1 MPLTKTEET
10 FLAQISLEA
19 PWELVETFSVMHRWR
34 PEDVNKG
41 ADAIGKRL
49 KALGIPF
56 EMHEPTIFL
65 SVPLDASVKLGGKT
79 FRAKPPSM
87 STSVPEGLSGQLVYL
102 DADEEMFR
110 SYTRDPK
117 EIFKDGGTDGPTR
130 VGGRIAILNGF
141 ANPGTCSLLEEWG
154 AKAVIAV
161 NPGIDI
167 HWGTCTTIWGSPD
180 LDDLPRKPK
189 IPVVAVNNQDG
200 NELIAAASAGQSATV
215 STEMLEGW
223 FPQKVPVVTIP
234 GATEPDRFVLVH
246 GHYDSWEVGIG
257 DNATGDATLLEL
269 ARVLH
274 TNKGQLRR
282 SVRIAWWPGHS
293 TGRYAGST
301 WFADHFAADL
311 DEACV
316 AQINCDSPGCRW
328 ATSYHQTTCMP
339 EARAHVSAIIQEIAG
354 QEPKFKRP
362 NQAGDYSFNNIGI
375 SSYFMLSSTMPDPLR
390 AEKNYYAV
398 SGCGGNIAWHTEND
412 TLEIADRDV
421 LMTDMRIYLLS
432 VLRHANAAYLPVD
445 WRACLAEFLATIDNY
460 QAAAGSAFD
469 LSPSRKAT
477 EAICAKL
484 ERLYGQIHAR
494 TVTEARA
501 NEALMRLARVL
512 VPINFTQQARFRHDP
527 AYACPPLP
535 TLASARDL
543 AGAEPERAGFVK
555 TQLLRGQNRYLGAL
569 REASRILDAA
579 LA

>member
-1 MPLTKTEET
+1 MPLTKVEKAI
-10 FLAQISLEA
+10 LADISLDT
-19 PWELVETFSVMHRWR
+19 PWELVETFSTLHRWM
-34 PEDVNKG
+34 PDDVNKG
-41 ADAIGKRL
+41 ADAIGRRL
-49 KALGIPF
+49 KKLGIPF
-56 EMHEPTIFL
+56 EMHKPTIFL
-65 SVPLDASVKLGGKT
+65 SVPISASVKLGRKT

-87 STSVPEGLSGQLVYL
+87 SVSVPGGLSGELVYM
-102 DADEEMFR
+102 DADEERFR

-117 EIFKDGGTDGPTR
+117 EIFKDGGADGPTR
-130 VGGRIAILNGF
+130 VGGKIAILNGF

-154 AKAVIAV
+154 ARAVIAV

-189 IPVVAVNNQDG
+189 IPVVAVSNPDG
-200 NELIAAASAGQSATV
+200 QELIAAARAGQSAKV
-215 STEMLEGW
+215 FTEMLEGW

-269 ARVLH
+269 ARVL
-274 TNKGQLRR
+274 NKNRAELRR

-301 WFADHFAADL
+301 WFADHFAEDL

-339 EARAHVSAIIQEIAG
+339 EAHGHVSEIISEIAG
-354 QEPKFKRP
+354 QKPKFKRP

-375 SSYFMLSSTMPDPLR
+375 SSYYMLSSTMPDDLR
-390 AEKNYYAV
+390 AQKNYYAV

-412 TLEIADRDV
+412 TLEIADKSV

-445 WRACLAEFLATIDNY
+445 WRAAAAEFLATIASY
-460 QAAAGSAFD
+460 QKAAGKAFD
-469 LSPSRKAT
+469 LSPADRAT
-477 EAICAKL
+477 QALAVKL
-484 ERLYGQIHAR
+484 SQLYAQIGKESISE
-494 TVTEARA
+494 TKA

-512 VPINFTQQARFRHDP
+512 VPINFTNQVRFRHDP
-527 AYACPPLP
+527 AYAAPPLP
-535 TLASARDL
+535 ILAAARDL
-543 AGAEPERAGFVK
+543 AAPDAVQAGVVK

-569 REASRILDAA
+569 REAAKIIDRA